1 MERKD
6 LGISWLGVKGTEEI
20 ESIALDWA
28 NPEEVEGTMQKTKRS
43 AWNTG
48 VFSKMSRLR
57 LLRIRNACFDSGPEY
72 LSNELRFL
80 EWRNYPS
87 KYLPSSFQP
96 ENLVEVH
103 LCYSNLRQLRHGN
116 KVTSSV

>member
-1 MERKD
+1 MGREVVHQESTAEPGRRSRLWASKD
-6 LGISWLGVKGTEEI
+6 VFHVLGKNTGTEEI

-28 NPEEVEGTMQKTKRS
+28 NPEEVEGTMQKTKR
-43 AWNTG
+43 
-48 VFSKMSRLR
+48 MSRLR

-96 ENLVEVH
+96 NV
-103 LCYSNLRQLRHGN
+103 
-116 KVTSSV
+116 